1 MPKQSKQK
9 HTPATHGGPRTAGPN
24 KKMGRPPKF
33 DTPMSLKRTVR
44 IPRAWIEA
52 IEAKYPTFTDGFRD
66 ILGKSDVIQAI
77 K

>member
-1 MPKQSKQK
+1 
-9 HTPATHGGPRTAGPN
+9 
-24 KKMGRPPKF
+24 MGRPPKF

-66 ILGKSDVIQAI
+66 ILGKSEVIQAI